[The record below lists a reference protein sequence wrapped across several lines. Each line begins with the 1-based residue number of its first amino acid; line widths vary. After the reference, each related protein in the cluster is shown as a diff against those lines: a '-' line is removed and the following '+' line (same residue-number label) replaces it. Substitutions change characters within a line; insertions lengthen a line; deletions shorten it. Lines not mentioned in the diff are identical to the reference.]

1 MAGGVTGRKN
11 RILKNVLTYGILLI
25 ALICTIFPIYWMVK
39 SSLTPNE
46 EMYMPRPRLLP
57 GALTFEHYIKLFTT
71 TSFAKNILNSIYVA
85 GITTLLGLVISI
97 VGSYAMTRLKFPGRR
112 FFQKSILL
120 SYLLPTAVMFIPM
133 YVAVSSL
140 GFNDDKNGLLIIYP
154 TFVVPYCC
162 YMLMS
167 YFRAIPYS
175 LEEAALIDG
184 CTRLRSMVSIIIPIA
199 LPGVA
204 VVATFAFTMAWN
216 EFLYAMIMTTK
227 PTEQTVTA
235 AISSFRYADHT
246 IWGQL
251 MSASVVASLPVVILY
266 VVAQSMLIS
275 GKADGSVK

>member
-1 MAGGVTGRKN
+1 MVQSKKKKLIKYIAS
-11 RILKNVLTYGILLI
+11 YGILLI
-25 ALICTIFPIYWMVK
+25 ALFITLFPLYWMVK
-39 SSLTPNE
+39 SSLTLNN
-46 EMYMPRPRLLP
+46 EMYMPRPKLFP
-57 GALTFEHYIKLFTT
+57 SEITFEHYRQLFTK
-71 TSFAKNILNSIYVA
+71 TSFVQNLFNSLYVA
-85 GITTLLGLVISI
+85 GITTVVGLVIS
-97 VGSYAMTRLKFPGRR
+97 VLGSYAMTRLRFPFRR

-133 YVAVSSL
+133 YVAVSAL
-140 GFNDDKNGLLIIYP
+140 GFNDNKVGLLIIYP

-167 YFRAIPYS
+167 YFKAIPYS

-184 CTRLRSMVSIIIPIA
+184 CNRLQSMWKIIIPIA
-199 LPGVA
+199 MPGIA

-216 EFLYAMIMTTK
+216 EFLYAMIMTTN
-227 PTEQTVTA
+227 PAQQTVTA
-235 AISSFRYADHT
+235 AISSFKYADHT

-266 VVAQSMLIS
+266 VIAQSRLIS

>member
-1 MAGGVTGRKN
+1 MVQSKKKKLIKY
-11 RILKNVLTYGILLI
+11 ILSYGILLV
-25 ALICTIFPIYWMVK
+25 ALIITLFPLYWMVK
-39 SSLTPNE
+39 SSLTVNN
-46 EMYMPRPRLLP
+46 EMYMPRPKLIP
-57 GALTFEHYIKLFTT
+57 SEITFEHYQQLFTK
-71 TSFAKNILNSIYVA
+71 TSFRQNLLNSLYVA
-85 GITTLLGLVISI
+85 GITTAIGLIIS
-97 VGSYAMTRLKFPGRR
+97 VLGSYAMTRLRFPFRK

-133 YVAVSSL
+133 YVAVSAL
-140 GFNDDKNGLLIIYP
+140 GFNDNKNGLLLIYP

-167 YFRAIPYS
+167 YFKAIPYS

-184 CTRLRSMVSIIIPIA
+184 CNRLQSMWKIIIPIA
-199 LPGVA
+199 MPGIA

-216 EFLYAMIMTTK
+216 EFLYAMIMTTN
-227 PTEQTVTA
+227 PAQQTVTA
-235 AISSFRYADHT
+235 AISSFKYADHT

>member
-1 MAGGVTGRKN
+1 MGYGVTSKKGRL
-11 RILKNVLTYGILLI
+11 LKGVLTYGILLI
-25 ALICTIFPIYWMVK
+25 ALLCTIFPLYWMVK
-39 SSLTPNE
+39 SSLTPNG
-46 EMYMPRPRLLP
+46 EMYMPRPHLFP
-57 GALTFEHYIKLFTT
+57 AEITFEHYIKLFTT
-71 TSFAKNILNSIYVA
+71 TSFAKNILNSVYIAVL
-85 GITTLLGLVISI
+85 TTLLSLVISI
-97 VGSYAMTRLKFPGRR
+97 IGSYAMTRLRFPGRR

-133 YVAVSSL
+133 FVAVSAL
-140 GFNDDKNGLLIIYP
+140 GFNDNKNGLLIIYP

-184 CTRLRSMVSIIIPIA
+184 CTRLQSMLTIIIPIA
-199 LPGVA
+199 LPGIA
-204 VVATFAFTMAWN
+204 VVATFAFTMSWN

-266 VVAQSMLIS
+266 VVAQSMLIT
-275 GKADGSVK
+275 GKTDGSVK